1 LVGGVGVPY
10 PDSFILLIMGIVF
23 TAVGAGITG
32 WSKWAE
38 RRYYDTLTARTD
50 MKEFLESNPES
61 SGYGALRLGGLIS
74 ITVGAVLL
82 GIAAFLRF
90 GG

>member
-1 LVGGVGVPY
+1 MPY
-10 PDSFILLIMGIVF
+10 PDNFVLLVMGIVF

-32 WSKWAE
+32 WSRWAE
-38 RRYYDTLTARTD
+38 KRYYDILTERTD
-50 MKEFLESNPES
+50 MREFMESTPER

-74 ITVGAVLL
+74 IIVGVVLL

>member
-1 LVGGVGVPY
+1 MLPHPEG
-10 PDSFILLIMGIVF
+10 FILLVMGIVF
-23 TAVGAGITG
+23 AAVGIGILG

-38 RRYYDTLTARTD
+38 KRYYDTLTSRTD
-50 MKEFLESNPES
+50 MREFLESTPER
-61 SGYGALRLGGLIS
+61 SGYGAVRLGGVIS
-74 ITVGAVLL
+74 IVVGAVLL

>member
-1 LVGGVGVPY
+1 VPY
-10 PDSFILLIMGIVF
+10 PDNFILLVMGIVF
-23 TAVGAGITG
+23 TAVGAGIGG
-32 WSKWAE
+32 WSRWAE
-38 RRYYDTLTARTD
+38 KRYYDILTARTD
-50 MKEFLESNPES
+50 MREFLESTPER

-74 ITVGAVLL
+74 IIVGAVLL

>member
-1 LVGGVGVPY
+1 MPY
-10 PDSFILLIMGIVF
+10 PDNFILLIMGIVF
-23 TAVGAGITG
+23 TVVGVGIAG

-38 RRYYDTLTARTD
+38 KRYYDILTSRTD
-50 MKEFLESNPES
+50 MREFLESTPER

-74 ITVGAVLL
+74 IIVGAVLL
-82 GIAAFLRF
+82 GIAAVLRF

>member
-1 LVGGVGVPY
+1 MPY

-23 TAVGAGITG
+23 TAVGAGIGG
-32 WSKWAE
+32 WSRWSEK
-38 RRYYDTLTARTD
+38 RYYDTLTARTD
-50 MKEFLESNPES
+50 MREFLESTPER

-74 ITVGAVLL
+74 IIVGAVLL

-90 GG
+90 SG

>member
-1 LVGGVGVPY
+1 MPY
-10 PDSFILLIMGIVF
+10 PDNFVLLIMGIIF

-38 RRYYDTLTARTD
+38 KRYYDTLTERTD
-50 MKEFLESNPES
+50 MREFLESTPER

-74 ITVGAVLL
+74 ITVGVVLL
-82 GIAAFLRF
+82 GIAAFLHF
-90 GG
+90 GE

>member
-1 LVGGVGVPY
+1 
-10 PDSFILLIMGIVF
+10 MGIVF
-23 TAVGAGITG
+23 AAVGSGILG

-38 RRYYDTLTARTD
+38 KRYYDTLTSRTD
-50 MKEFLESNPES
+50 MREFLESTPER

-74 ITVGAVLL
+74 IVVGVVLL

>member
-1 LVGGVGVPY
+1 
-10 PDSFILLIMGIVF
+10 MGIVF

-38 RRYYDTLTARTD
+38 KRYHDTLTTRAD
-50 MKEFLESNPES
+50 MREFLESTPER
-61 SGYGALRLGGLIS
+61 SGYGALRLGGLIC
-74 ITVGAVLL
+74 IIVGVVLL
-82 GIAAFLRF
+82 GIAAFLHF

>member
-1 LVGGVGVPY
+1 VPH
-10 PDSFILLIMGIVF
+10 PDSVILLIMGIVF
-23 TAVGAGITG
+23 ASIGAGIYG
-32 WSKWAE
+32 WNWRAE
-38 RRYYDTLTARTD
+38 KRYYDTLTSRTD
-50 MKEFLESNPES
+50 MREFLESTPER

-74 ITVGAVLL
+74 IIVGAVLL

>member
-1 LVGGVGVPY
+1 
-10 PDSFILLIMGIVF
+10 MGIVF
-23 TAVGAGITG
+23 TAVGIGVLG
-32 WSKWAE
+32 WSRWAE
-38 RRYYDTLTARTD
+38 KRYDDTLTARTD
-50 MKEFLESNPES
+50 MREFLESTPER

-74 ITVGAVLL
+74 IIVGAVLL